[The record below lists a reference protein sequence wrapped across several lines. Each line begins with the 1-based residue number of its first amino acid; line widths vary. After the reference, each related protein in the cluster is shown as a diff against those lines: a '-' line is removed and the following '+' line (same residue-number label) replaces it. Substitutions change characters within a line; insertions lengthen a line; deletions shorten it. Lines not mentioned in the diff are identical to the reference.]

1 MLIYD
6 TGDIRQPPCAPFVK
20 NASAMF
26 SFSQGC
32 LCWRQEVP
40 ADIWCFVVAPPH
52 AWAPRS
58 SRRSTAFN
66 GTNKIRAYAH
76 CAKNSEEIALLLINL
91 DGISTNRIYVT
102 SQGAHARSGRKK
114 ESRTSDV
121 HIIPAGLGEA
131 AAALTRQEYH
141 LTPKDG
147 NLQSQ
152 QLLLNGNVLATDAD
166 GEIPELEPV
175 QVEGTQPITV
185 GPYSIVFAHVP
196 SFYAPACL

>member
-1 MLIYD
+1 MHAL
-6 TGDIRQPPCAPFVK
+6 T
-20 NASAMF
+20 
-26 SFSQGC
+26 
-32 LCWRQEVP
+32 
-40 ADIWCFVVAPPH
+40 CFQ
-52 AWAPRS
+52 
-58 SRRSTAFN
+58 
-66 GTNKIRAYAH
+66 
-76 CAKNSEEIALLLINL
+76 EEIALLLINL

-175 QVEGTQPITV
+175 CRWRGRSP
-185 GPYSIVFAHVP
+185 
-196 SFYAPACL
+196 

>member
-1 MLIYD
+1 MHAL
-6 TGDIRQPPCAPFVK
+6 TCF
-20 NASAMF
+20 
-26 SFSQGC
+26 
-32 LCWRQEVP
+32 QE
-40 ADIWCFVVAPPH
+40 
-52 AWAPRS
+52 
-58 SRRSTAFN
+58 
-66 GTNKIRAYAH
+66 G
-76 CAKNSEEIALLLINL
+76 IALLLINL

>member
-1 MLIYD
+1 MGTKVL
-6 TGDIRQPPCAPFVK
+6 
-20 NASAMF
+20 
-26 SFSQGC
+26 
-32 LCWRQEVP
+32 
-40 ADIWCFVVAPPH
+40 
-52 AWAPRS
+52 
-58 SRRSTAFN
+58 STTFN

-102 SQGAHARSGRKK
+102 SQGAHTRSGRKK
-114 ESRTSDV
+114 GSETSDV

-131 AAALTRQEYH
+131 AAALTRHEYH

-152 QLLLNGNVLATDAD
+152 LLLLNGNVLATDAD

-175 QVEGTQPITV
+175 QVDGTQPITV